1 MGSNS
6 SLLRRNCCGPTT
18 RTTIS
23 LKTGTVPIHL
33 SISGTQYSAKR
44 KVATQDKKAP
54 LDTLWEA
61 RTMMTAFTKEFPVL
75 CSDMSLEN
83 VPQFSMTHTLKTQ
96 VPLGLILQ
104 PHSIFLSSLVFHS
117 FFFLISQLSTPA
129 KLIYLCSQQSSLIFS
144 WLCVSLHNLS
154 PP

>member
-18 RTTIS
+18 WTTNS
-23 LKTGTVPIHL
+23 LKTGTVPTHL
-33 SISGTQYSAKR
+33 SISGIQYSAKH

-54 LDTLWEA
+54 LYTLWGA

-83 VPQFSMTHTLKTQ
+83 VPQSSMTHTLETQ

-117 FFFLISQLSTPA
+117 FFFFLISQLSTPA
-129 KLIYLCSQQSSLIFS
+129 KLIYLCSQPSSLIFS
-144 WLCVSLHNLS
+144 
-154 PP
+154 